1 MKITNKMGLPQSFV
15 DMATQ
20 DYRYEDNEYRVTSL
34 LKGVRETLLQRR
46 HHDEIEQD
54 VADMVWLLFGTA
66 VHSILEQYNE
76 QGHELKEERLKINIG
91 DYKLSGQ
98 FDLYNGETHTVTDYK
113 TCSIWKVIYGD
124 YSDWRQQL
132 LIYAYMLERIG
143 FQCRTGEIVAIM
155 KDHAISKAKFDKE
168 YPQHPVH
175 RIKFDFTEEDF
186 IEIGQFLE
194 NKFEKIRQLE
204 NVADEDL
211 PVCTMEER
219 WNTGD
224 KYAVMKKGRKTALR
238 VLDTMEE
245 AENELKAKGGDYI
258 ETRLGEDKKCNDYC
272 SVNVFCKH
280 WLSQQ
285 KGE

>member
-1 MKITNKMGLPQSFV
+1 MIITNKLGLPQSFV
-15 DMATQ
+15 DMAS
-20 DYRYEDNEYRVTSL
+20 RNYEQKDNEYRVTSL

-46 HHDEIEQD
+46 HFDEMEED
-54 VADMVWLLFGTA
+54 VSQRIWSLFGQA

-76 QGHELKEERLKINIG
+76 QGHELKEERLKVDIG
-91 DYKLSGQ
+91 NYKLSGQ

-113 TCSIWKVIYGD
+113 TCSVWKVIYGD

-132 LIYAYMLERIG
+132 LIYAYMLEKIG
-143 FQCRTGEIVAIM
+143 FKCRTGEIVAIM

-175 RIKFDFTEEDF
+175 RIKFEFTDMDMSD
-186 IEIGQFLE
+186 IGMFLE
-194 NKFEKIRQLE
+194 NKFKEIAELE
-204 NVADEDL
+204 NVEDDNL
-211 PVCTMEER
+211 PICTKEER
-219 WNTGD
+219 WNKGD

-238 VLDTMEE
+238 VLDTIEE
-245 AENELKAKGGDYI
+245 AEKELTAKGGDYI
-258 ETRLGEDKKCNDYC
+258 ETRLGEDTKCMDYC
-272 SVNVFCKH
+272 NVNVFCKH